1 MNNKPI
7 INVQRED
14 KKINKL
20 IEQKKNLKFN
30 ESIITDTINKEE
42 KEETKNDKEINKKE
56 KLEKTNELKIAL
68 NEIEKESVGHI
79 LNKDLVEMFQEVIEN
94 NVEFKNDIFF
104 KNLIDTEKK
113 VAIMDNAKI
122 SQFESTYKNYEN
134 MNDLMKKYTK
144 RARIIVDED

>member
-1 MNNKPI
+1 M
-7 INVQRED
+7 
-14 KKINKL
+14 
-20 IEQKKNLKFN
+20 KFN

-68 NEIEKESVGHI
+68 NEIEKESVDHI